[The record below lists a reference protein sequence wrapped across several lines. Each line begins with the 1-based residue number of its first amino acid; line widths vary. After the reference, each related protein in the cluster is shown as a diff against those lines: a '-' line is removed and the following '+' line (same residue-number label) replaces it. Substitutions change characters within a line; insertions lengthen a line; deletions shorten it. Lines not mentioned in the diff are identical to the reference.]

1 MAASCRALACSLA
14 FLIAIVQP
22 AGAQCDASAVPSTIR
37 QFYSEKNWTEV
48 VRSAS
53 NVAQL
58 SADDSFDLGMA
69 LAHMQ
74 RWTDARRALL
84 SGRRQCPRQKRFP
97 IELAGVAFQL
107 KHYPEASFWLRRA
120 LTLDPHDTYAI
131 NFAAIVY
138 FLNGNLDAALKYWNL
153 VQKPAIAA
161 LRFDPNLRVHRL
173 LLDRAITFAPASLLT
188 RSQYESTEIRLR
200 QLGIFPAF
208 NINLNARSD
217 GSFDAEFH
225 AIEQNGFGNSRLQA
239 ILSTFGGAFYETI
252 YPTYFNISRA
262 AINVESLVRWDAQKR
277 RAWVSLSGPLHQLPQ
292 WRWQLLTDE
301 REENWT
307 IRRSFTGPA
316 PSLGSLN
323 LEREVIAGSI
333 AGFPRGSLQWSTGM
347 EFSHRSYRKVDYGSA
362 LTPALTAPGYQLAHL
377 AWIRGMLLDIPE
389 RRFRISADAA
399 SKFARLW
406 SSPSR
411 GYEKLTGS
419 VAARWFPQASGDLYE
434 VAQQVRAGDTFGRAP
449 FDELF
454 MLGVE
459 RDNNLWLR
467 GLVGTRD
474 GRKGSSPLGDRYLL
488 SNSDFERRFY
498 SNGLLTIKAGPWLD
512 IGRSH
517 APTASLSRAQWLFSA
532 GMETRLT
539 VFGTG
544 VVFTWGRDL
553 RTGSNAFF
561 ATLASR

>member
-1 MAASCRALACSLA
+1 
-14 FLIAIVQP
+14 
-22 AGAQCDASAVPSTIR
+22 
-37 QFYSEKNWTEV
+37 
-48 VRSAS
+48 
-53 NVAQL
+53 VAQL
-58 SADDSFDLGMA
+58 SADDNYDLGMA
-69 LAHMQ
+69 LAHTQ
-74 RWTDARRALL
+74 SWADARRALL
-84 SGRRQCPRQKRFP
+84 TGQHQCPREKRFP
-97 IELAGVAFQL
+97 IELAGIAFQL
-107 KHYPEASFWLRRA
+107 KRYPEAASWMRRA
-120 LTLDPHDTYAI
+120 LKIDPHDTYAI
-131 NFAAIVY
+131 NFAATVY
-138 FLNGNLDAALKYWNL
+138 YLEGNLDAALKYWNQ

-161 LRFDPNLRVHRL
+161 LRFDPQLRVHRL
-173 LLDRAITFAPASLLT
+173 LLDRAFTFSPASVLT
-188 RSQYESTEIRLR
+188 RSQYDSTDIRVR

-217 GSFDAEFH
+217 GTFDAEFH
-225 AIEQNGFGNSRLQA
+225 AQEQNGFGNSRLQA

-252 YPTYFNISRA
+252 YPAYFNIGRS
-262 AINVESLVRWDAQKR
+262 AINFESLLRWDAQKR
-277 RAWVSLSGPLHQLPQ
+277 RAWLSLSGPLHQFPQ
-292 WRWQLLTDE
+292 FRWQLVTDE
-301 REENWT
+301 RDENWT
-307 IRRSFTGPA
+307 IRRSFSGPA

-323 LEREVIAGSI
+323 LQRQVFAGSI
-333 AGFPRGSLQWSTGM
+333 SGFPRGSIQWSSGL
-347 EFSHRSYRKVDYGSA
+347 ELSHRSYRNVDYGSA

-377 AWIRGMLLDIPE
+377 ASVHGTLLDIPE
-389 RRFRISADAA
+389 LRIKLNADA
-399 SKFARLW
+399 SSRFARLW
-406 SSPSR
+406 STPSR

-419 VAARWFPQASGDLYE
+419 GSAHWFPQASGDLYE
-434 VAQQVRAGDTFGRAP
+434 ARQQLRAGYTFGRAP

-459 RDNNLWLR
+459 RDNDLWLR

-498 SNGLLTIKAGPWLD
+498 SNGLLTLKAGPWLD

-517 APTASLSRAQWLFSA
+517 APSVSLSPDQLLLSA
-532 GMETRLT
+532 GVQARLT